1 MNKLKM
7 MTPARFNA
15 CRIIAMRIQ
24 NGDGNVA
31 AAVTDAT
38 QRLIHMG
45 MHAGMAAEIA
55 RDATHKLSAGTP
67 QAEYER
73 LLAIHDWTYAY
84 SDCSRTYRAGCAERG
99 RLNMMAAHLDADR
112 KVWQEYARCE

>member
-7 MTPARFNA
+7 MTPARFTA
-15 CRIIAMRIQ
+15 CRTIAMRIQ

-45 MHAGMAAEIA
+45 
-55 RDATHKLSAGTP
+55 T
-67 QAEYER
+67 QAWR
-73 LLAIHDWTYAY
+73 L
-84 SDCSRTYRAGCAERG
+84 
-99 RLNMMAAHLDADR
+99 
-112 KVWQEYARCE
+112 K